1 MNSSYRT
8 ESETL
13 IQQFADC
20 LRVERGL
27 AVNTIKSY
35 RRDLMGFAR
44 FLESAN
50 RAKGEEGQGEERR
63 GEEGGGKREEGRGTE
78 GFPPPSSLLPLPSSV
93 SLLGATRLDIAEYLA
108 DLRRQGLSSST
119 VDRKTDSLRA
129 FYRFLVAERHTTDDP
144 TRLIESSRSWS
155 KLPGVLS
162 LAEVEMLL
170 NQPDTSRP
178 LGLRN
183 RVILETMYATGLRV
197 SELIELRITDL
208 NPEIGYIRCLGKGN
222 KERVVPIGSKALA
235 AIEEYLQS
243 GRPSLH
249 PKGDYL
255 LVNYMGEKL
264 TRDGVRKILKKIA
277 RSAGIQKNISPH
289 TLRHCFATHLLEHG
303 ADLRALQEMLGHADI
318 STTQVY
324 THVDSKRL
332 KEVHRKFHPRG

>member
-1 MNSSYRT
+1 MDSAYRT

-13 IQQFADC
+13 IQQFADY

-35 RRDLMGFAR
+35 RRDLMGFAK

-50 RAKGEEGQGEERR
+50 RPRGQGDKETTGQGRQ
-63 GEEGGGKREEGRGTE
+63 GGI
-78 GFPPPSSLLPLPSSV
+78 PPSPRPSSLLPLSSSA
-93 SLLGATRLDIAEYLA
+93 SLLEATRLDIAEYLA

-183 RVILETMYATGLRV
+183 RVILEIMYATGLRV

-208 NPEIGYIRCLGKGN
+208 NPENGYIRCLGKGS

-243 GRPSLH
+243 GRPFLH
-249 PKGDYL
+249 PKGNYL

-324 THVDSKRL
+324 THVNSKRL
-332 KEVHRKFHPRG
+332 KEVHQKFHPRG